1 MGAFDGI
8 NSVVNSVES
17 LSNAIADGANGFE
30 VFMGVVQTVGTSLQS
45 FSQILTAVNTIT
57 EMLGTT
63 TTTTAAL
70 DSAATTQ

>member
-17 LSNAIADGANGFE
+17 LSNALANGADGFE
-30 VFMGVVQTVGTSLQS
+30 IFMGVVQTVGTTLQS
-45 FSQILTAVNTIT
+45 FSEIITVVNTIT
-57 EMLGTT
+57 ELLGAT

-70 DSAATTQ
+70 DSAATT